1 MSPEEFLNNIQ
12 QKSDK
17 IAYAFE
23 RRIPLMVGNAGKSHF
38 KSNFQKGGFV
48 DQNLKKWK
56 PAKRIGK
63 AKGAKGQYGTLL
75 SARNFLYNSIN
86 YRVLPYQV
94 VIFTR
99 VPYAIVHNEG
109 LRAGR
114 GKGFKMPKRQFIG
127 DSAVLNKQISDI
139 IDKELRNILELWKN

>member
-1 MSPEEFLNNIQ
+1 MSPDEFLNNIRQ
-12 QKSDK
+12 SSDK
-17 IAYAFE
+17 IASAFE

-48 DQNLKKWK
+48 DHNLKKWK

-75 SARNFLYNSIN
+75 SARNYLYNSIN
-86 YRVLPYQV
+86 YRFLPYQV
-94 VIFTR
+94 IIFTR

-127 DSAVLNKQISDI
+127 DSAVLNKQISEI
-139 IDKELRNILELWKN
+139 IDKELSNILDL

>member
-1 MSPEEFLNNIQ
+1 MSPEEFLNNIRQ
-12 QKSDK
+12 SSDK
-17 IAYAFE
+17 IASAFE

-75 SARNFLYNSIN
+75 SARNYLYNSIN

-94 VIFTR
+94 IILTR
-99 VPYAIVHNEG
+99 VPYAIVHNEA

-114 GKGFKMPKRQFIG
+114 GKGIRLGLAFH
-127 DSAVLNKQISDI
+127 LISS
-139 IDKELRNILELWKN
+139 

>member
-1 MSPEEFLNNIQ
+1 MSPDEFLNNIRQ
-12 QKSDK
+12 SSDK
-17 IAYAFE
+17 IASAFE

-127 DSAVLNKQISDI
+127 DSAVLNNKISLI
-139 IDKELRNILELWKN
+139 IDEELSKILDL

>member
-1 MSPEEFLNNIQ
+1 MSPDEFLNNIRQ
-12 QKSDK
+12 SSDK
-17 IAYAFE
+17 IASAFE

-38 KSNFQKGGFV
+38 KENFRRGGFV
-48 DQNLKKWK
+48 DKNLTKWK
-56 PAKRIGK
+56 PAKRIGR

-75 SARNFLYNSIN
+75 SARNYLYNSIN
-86 YRVLPYQV
+86 YRALPYQV

-139 IDKELRNILELWKN
+139 IDKELRNILEL

>member
-1 MSPEEFLNNIQ
+1 MSPEEFLNNIRQ
-12 QKSDK
+12 SSDK
-17 IAYAFE
+17 IASAFE

-75 SARNFLYNSIN
+75 SARNYLYNSIN
-86 YRVLPYQV
+86 YRVLPFQV
-94 VIFTR
+94 IIFTR

-109 LRAGR
+109 LHAGR

-139 IDKELRNILELWKN
+139 IDKELRNILEL